1 MCRRQNS
8 WIYLQEAAASELK
21 RCPVGQRAV
30 PCRAGKNA
38 AACIEDNLKF
48 TKLADKAQVRKFDA
62 VSFVSSL
69 PEIDYDVIFMDPPYS
84 KGLERRVLEVLS
96 TKKFMT
102 DTLIVVEAALDED
115 FSYVDALGFEIT
127 KDKHYKTNKHVFLM
141 QKENV

>member
-30 PCRAGKNA
+30 PLSNA

-96 TKKFMT
+96 TKKFTT

>member
-1 MCRRQNS
+1 MFRRQNS
-8 WIYLQEAAASELK
+8 WIYLQEAVGLVS
-21 RCPVGQRAV
+21 RHCPAGQRAV
-30 PCRAGKNA
+30 P
-38 AACIEDNLKF
+38 L
-48 TKLADKAQVRKFDA
+48 KFDA

-69 PEIDYDVIFMDPPYS
+69 PVVDYDVIFMDPPYS

-96 TKKFMT
+96 TKKFTT

-141 QKENV
+141 QKENI